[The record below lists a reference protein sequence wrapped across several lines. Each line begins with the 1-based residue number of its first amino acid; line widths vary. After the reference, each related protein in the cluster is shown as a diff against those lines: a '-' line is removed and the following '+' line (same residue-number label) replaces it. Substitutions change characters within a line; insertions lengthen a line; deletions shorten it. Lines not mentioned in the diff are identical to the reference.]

1 MQNAERS
8 HSLLM
13 GYILWIFGFLG
24 AHRFYYGRQLSATVY
39 FFTMG
44 LFGIGWLID
53 LILIPGMDE
62 SADFRYEAGPINYDL
77 AWILL
82 TFFGLFGAHRFYM
95 GKWISGLLYL
105 FTGGFFLMGY
115 IYDYWT
121 LNEQIDYSNRFAK
134 YKLNQ

>member
-1 MQNAERS
+1 
-8 HSLLM
+8 
-13 GYILWIFGFLG
+13 
-24 AHRFYYGRQLSATVY
+24 VY

-95 GKWISGLLYL
+95 GKWMSGLLYL
-105 FTGGFFLMGY
+105 FTGGFFLIGY

-121 LNEQIDYSNRFAK
+121 LNEQIDYSNRFAN

>member
-1 MQNAERS
+1 MEYKTRS

-13 GYILWIFGFLG
+13 GYLLWIFGFLG
-24 AHRFYYGRQLSATVY
+24 AHRFYYGRQLSATLY

-53 LILIPGMDE
+53 LFLIPGMDE
-62 SADFRYEAGPINYDL
+62 SADFRYETGPINYDL

-82 TFFGLFGAHRFYM
+82 TFFGVFGVHRFYQ
-95 GKWISGLLYL
+95 GKLLTGLLYL
-105 FTGGFFLMGY
+105 FTGGFFLIGY

-121 LNEQIDYSNRFAK
+121 LNEQIDYANRFSK
-134 YKLNQ
+134 YKLSQ